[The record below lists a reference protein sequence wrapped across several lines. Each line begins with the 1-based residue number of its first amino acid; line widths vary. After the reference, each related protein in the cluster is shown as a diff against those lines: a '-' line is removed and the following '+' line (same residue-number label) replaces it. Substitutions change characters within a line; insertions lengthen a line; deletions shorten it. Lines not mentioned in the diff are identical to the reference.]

1 MIIISLRDDED
12 TNSLNTNWD
21 KQEEIKLR
29 LKQRLHS
36 DLENREYKRERSK
49 VDSMF
54 SAMSDP

>member
-1 MIIISLRDDED
+1 MMK
-12 TNSLNTNWD
+12 TQTLNTNWD
-21 KQEEIKLR
+21 EQEEIKLR

-36 DLENREYKRERSK
+36 DLENREYKRERRK